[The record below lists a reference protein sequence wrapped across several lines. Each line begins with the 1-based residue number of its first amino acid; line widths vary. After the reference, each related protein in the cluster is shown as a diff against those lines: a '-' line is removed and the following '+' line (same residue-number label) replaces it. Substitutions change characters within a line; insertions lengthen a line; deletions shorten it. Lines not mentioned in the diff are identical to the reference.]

1 MTRTLVTGGGG
12 FLGSHLVDRLEAE
25 GHDVVV
31 ARRRDYDLT
40 RWDEPVVVQRPEHA
54 WELVQLGNCG
64 PPVETDRGWLVLT
77 HGVGPMRTYGIG
89 ALLLD
94 LDDPLRVLGR
104 LAAPMLTPA
113 ADERSGYVPNVVYSC
128 GAMRHGRTL
137 VLPYGCSDSTAR
149 IALVDLESLL
159 EELLP

>member
-1 MTRTLVTGGGG
+1 
-12 FLGSHLVDRLEAE
+12 
-25 GHDVVV
+25 
-31 ARRRDYDLT
+31 
-40 RWDEPVVVQRPEHA
+40 
-54 WELVQLGNCG
+54 
-64 PPVETDRGWLVLT
+64 
-77 HGVGPMRTYGIG
+77 MRTYGIG

-94 LDDPLRVLGR
+94 LDDPLRVVGR